1 MFRFKSQFL
10 VEAAIGITQ
19 PISMLKGAHHDIESY
34 FLQNDITE
42 VAWKAL
48 FQNPQYKGVCQRSKA
63 VLDPLRGRNPLLT
76 LNMVKEA
83 IREVEDPEYSMSY
96 TTWHDPSVSY
106 REVEERVL
114 QLNKGAKATDI
125 IDQNP
130 GLRNW
135 FRTIQSGSM
144 NSGHPISM
152 ETVGWLRVD
161 EVNKDYLL
169 IDEIQSDLVSAIVQ
183 AKNIVESETF
193 EELLER
199 YADNPKLS
207 RLFAERMGR
216 AGFVGM
222 RQHFLSQGLDSP
234 TLEGVRIKL
243 TSLFRD
249 WAEVGLSTL
258 LKLAR
263 EEGIGM
269 VLINVEQVFKDRD
282 PNFSSEKY
290 DVYYGNLAQKQGFKP
305 VEINTPEISGKFLGR
320 KP

>member
-1 MFRFKSQFL
+1 MFRFKSQLL
-10 VEAAIGITQ
+10 VEAAIGITK
-19 PISMLKGAHHDIESY
+19 PISMLKGTLHDIEAY
-34 FLQNDITE
+34 FIRNNVTE
-42 VAWKAL
+42 VAWKTL
-48 FQNPQYKGVCQRSKA
+48 FQNPQYKGVCQRGKPL
-63 VLDPLRGRNPLLT
+63 LDKIRGRNPLLT
-76 LNMVKEA
+76 LDMVKDA
-83 IREVEDPEYSMSY
+83 IHQIEDPEYSMSY

-106 REVEERVL
+106 RQVEERVL
-114 QLNKGAKATDI
+114 QINKGAKATEI
-125 IDQNP
+125 ISANP

-135 FRTIQSGSM
+135 FKTIQSGSM

-161 EVNKDYLL
+161 EVNSDYLL
-169 IDEIQSDLVSAIVQ
+169 VDEIQSDLVSAIVQ
-183 AKNIVESETF
+183 AKNIVEAQSF

-199 YADNPKLS
+199 YADNPKLTA
-207 RLFAERMGR
+207 LFTERMGR
-216 AGFVGM
+216 AGFSGM

-234 TLEGVRIKL
+234 TLEGVRVKL
-243 TSLFRD
+243 TSLFKD
-249 WAEVGLSTL
+249 WAEVGLTTL

-290 DVYYGNLAQKQGFKP
+290 DVYYGTLAQRHGFKP
-305 VEINTPEISGKFLGR
+305 VEIDTPEISGKFLGR